1 MINFDNIEN
10 SLRHEIADDN
20 GDGSCDLTNTALQ
33 ELITR
38 LRQAEKLNA
47 ELKDRMSHI
56 GMDVGI
62 ATTGQVPGDHPIKS
76 RLEMVAKLAKDA
88 ARYRWLRD
96 EAHFKRDN
104 SPLAFFT
111 DANGHWMEFDFDGS
125 SYSILYDKVLDA
137 AIDEAMQCK

>member
-10 SLRHEIADDN
+10 SLRREIADDN
-20 GDGSCDLTNTALQ
+20 GDVSCDLTNTALL

-38 LRQAEKLNA
+38 LRQAE
-47 ELKDRMSHI
+47 
-56 GMDVGI
+56 
-62 ATTGQVPGDHPIKS
+62 
-76 RLEMVAKLAKDA
+76 KDA